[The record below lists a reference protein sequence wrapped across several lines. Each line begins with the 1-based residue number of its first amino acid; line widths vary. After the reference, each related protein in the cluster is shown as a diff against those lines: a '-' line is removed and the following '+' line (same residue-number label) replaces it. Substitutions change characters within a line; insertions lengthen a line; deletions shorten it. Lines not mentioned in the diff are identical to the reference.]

1 MRIRSFLVHVVDLP
15 QVVLSFLSDE
25 VGETS
30 DEVDTHKNGLWES
43 LHNFGSD
50 VEGDQSQFSV

>member
-1 MRIRSFLVHVVDLP
+1 MHFPFYDLALADTDVIELDLP

-30 DEVDTHKNGLWES
+30 DEVAR
-43 LHNFGSD
+43 
-50 VEGDQSQFSV
+50 